1 MMLHSLIL
9 FKNMKKSIFNTEIRI
24 VRHGTILG
32 ALTTFF
38 EFEAQKKAI
47 EVFIFRFSKSVNL
60 ECFPPLKLKQ

>member
-38 EFEAQKKAI
+38 EFEAQKKTI
-47 EVFIFRFSKSVNL
+47 EVYISKVNAIL
-60 ECFPPLKLKQ
+60 